1 MLGDKVAYV
10 IVKGSGKLFQKAKPY
25 NLVKPEEVDTEYYVE
40 NQVKPAAMRI
50 LERFGVKEEQL
61 LT

>member
-1 MLGDKVAYV
+1 MKCRFYLLDLSEG
-10 IVKGSGKLFQKAKPY
+10 
-25 NLVKPEEVDTEYYVE
+25 EEVDMEYYVE
-40 NQVKPAAMRI
+40 NQVKPAAMWI